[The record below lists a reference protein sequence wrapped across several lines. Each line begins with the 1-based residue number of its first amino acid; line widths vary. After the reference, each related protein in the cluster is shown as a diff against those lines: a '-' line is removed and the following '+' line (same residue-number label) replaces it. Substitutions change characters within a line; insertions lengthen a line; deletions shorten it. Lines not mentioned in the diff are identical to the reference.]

1 MNLWQ
6 VMIFRL
12 YILYNKHKMIKL
24 ALKTEKY
31 RKYYLKCSNTFFADC
46 TYCIFFLNNYLF
58 TLTKMNAIKMYVKK
72 WSLLFNKIEVKRI
85 YCRTSRT
92 KFIIAVVLVV
102 ILKNILKI
110 RRHNLDFSRKGGDHG
125 RSTDG
130 DTN

>member
-1 MNLWQ
+1 
-6 VMIFRL
+6 
-12 YILYNKHKMIKL
+12 
-24 ALKTEKY
+24 
-31 RKYYLKCSNTFFADC
+31 
-46 TYCIFFLNNYLF
+46 
-58 TLTKMNAIKMYVKK
+58 MNAIKMYVKK